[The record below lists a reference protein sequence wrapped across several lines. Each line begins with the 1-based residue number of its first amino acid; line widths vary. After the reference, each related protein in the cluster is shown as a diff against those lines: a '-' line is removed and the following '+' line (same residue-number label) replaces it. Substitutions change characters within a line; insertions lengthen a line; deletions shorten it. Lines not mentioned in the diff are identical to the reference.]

1 MVGKHPIVVAR
12 QLADAWTGC
21 IASFTLRTRTGSPTV
36 LSIITLV
43 PGVSPTVPVTVPV
56 TEPVTLTEPV
66 TGTGLADVFVT
77 DTGVS
82 GDGFTMGGAAKA
94 YGATNSS
101 NATPIPFNCMEFLL
115 KV

>member
-21 IASFTLRTRTGSPTV
+21 IASFTLRTRTGSPTE

-43 PGVSPTVPVTVPV
+43 PGASPTVPVTVPV

-66 TGTGLADVFVT
+66 TGTGLAAVFVT

-82 GDGFTMGGAAKA
+82 GDGFTSGGAAKA
-94 YGATNSS
+94 DEATSSS
-101 NATPIPFNCMEFLL
+101 NAAPMPFSFMEVLL
-115 KV
+115 R